1 VVSHAIEGRW
11 IKIGEVQV
19 EFDIRGG
26 RKGEGERRGDLPAAE
41 TERGAMICRR
51 SWQELEGARRR
62 IVTEG
67 EKKRRRKNRGGR

>member
-1 VVSHAIEGRW
+1 VVFHAIEGRW

-41 TERGAMICRR
+41 TERGGNDMQAI
-51 SWQELEGARRR
+51 LAR
-62 IVTEG
+62 I
-67 EKKRRRKNRGGR
+67 GGREKENSYRGREEEKEKE

>member
-1 VVSHAIEGRW
+1 VVFHAIEGRW

-41 TERGAMICRR
+41 TEERGAMICRQ
-51 SWQELEGARRR
+51 SWQELESARRR

-67 EKKRRRKNRGGR
+67 EKERKEKE